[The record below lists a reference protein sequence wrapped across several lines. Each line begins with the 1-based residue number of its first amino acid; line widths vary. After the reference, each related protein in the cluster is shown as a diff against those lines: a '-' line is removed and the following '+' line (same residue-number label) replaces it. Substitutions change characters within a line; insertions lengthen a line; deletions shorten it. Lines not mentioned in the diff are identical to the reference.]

1 MSEPGAEEQIKSLS
15 EGSSKEHPYKVL
27 IVDDNPVNVKVI
39 DVRLKKLGVETTCL
53 TDSRMAIDTIKDGGF
68 DLILLDVVMPD
79 VSGLDILKWVR
90 ERYSAMRLPVIM
102 VTAKIENQDL
112 IEAMQI
118 GANDFI
124 TKPIDFQ
131 IAWARI
137 DTHITIKRF
146 NDEVERQRTESL
158 KAASMGILID
168 MAGSVAHEINNPL
181 TIAIGRIQLLQ
192 MKMGKVETL
201 DDETKKK
208 FDGEMET
215 IYEAMIRAE
224 SVVSGLRA
232 FAQDERKKDVKPLN
246 LKETILMT
254 FNVCRTTITAAGVKI
269 IGDEDIDESIKVL
282 GKQSMLIQVFY
293 NIFKN
298 SKEAIAS
305 KAEEE
310 PWIKVESQ
318 DKGDTIEIQI
328 TDSGKGIEGEALD
341 KMFEPFF
348 TTKGGGTS
356 GMGLTNSKETLE
368 ELDATINYNP
378 NSENTQFIV
387 TLKKP
392 A

>member
-305 KAEEE
+305 KAKEE

>member
-53 TDSRMAIDTIKDGGF
+53 TDSRMAIDTIKDGDF

-158 KAASMGILID
+158 KAASMSILID

>member
-1 MSEPGAEEQIKSLS
+1 
-15 EGSSKEHPYKVL
+15 
-27 IVDDNPVNVKVI
+27 
-39 DVRLKKLGVETTCL
+39 
-53 TDSRMAIDTIKDGGF
+53 
-68 DLILLDVVMPD
+68 
-79 VSGLDILKWVR
+79 
-90 ERYSAMRLPVIM
+90 
-102 VTAKIENQDL
+102 
-112 IEAMQI
+112 
-118 GANDFI
+118 
-124 TKPIDFQ
+124 
-131 IAWARI
+131 
-137 DTHITIKRF
+137 
-146 NDEVERQRTESL
+146 
-158 KAASMGILID
+158 
-168 MAGSVAHEINNPL
+168 
-181 TIAIGRIQLLQ
+181 

>member
-53 TDSRMAIDTIKDGGF
+53 TDSRMAIDTIKDRDF

>member
-158 KAASMGILID
+158 KAASMSILID

-305 KAEEE
+305 KAKEE

>member
-1 MSEPGAEEQIKSLS
+1 MSEAPEEKVKSLS
-15 EGSSKEHPYKVL
+15 EEIPKDHPYKVL

-39 DVRLKKLGVETTCL
+39 DIRLKKLGVETMCL
-53 TDSRMAIDTIKDGGF
+53 TDSSQAIETIKNGDF
-68 DLILLDVVMPD
+68 DLILLDVVMPQ

-181 TIAIGRIQLLQ
+181 TIAIGRIQLVQ
-192 MKMGKVETL
+192 MKMAKVENL
-201 DDETKKK
+201 DEESKNK
-208 FDGEMET
+208 FDKEFET
-215 IYEAMIRAE
+215 IYDAMIRAE

-269 IGDEDIDESIKVL
+269 IGDSDIDGSLKIL

-293 NIFKN
+293 NLFKN
-298 SKEAIAS
+298 SKEAIMS
-305 KAEEE
+305 EEE
-310 PWIKVESQ
+310 PWIKVECQ
-318 DKGDTIEIQI
+318 DKGDTIDVVL
-328 TDSGKGIEGEALD
+328 TDSGQGIDTDTQD
-341 KMFEPFF
+341 KMFEAFF
-348 TTKGGGTS
+348 TTKGSGTS
-356 GMGLTNSKETLE
+356 GMGLTNSSDTLAE
-368 ELDATINYNP
+368 VEGSIRYNP
-378 NSENTQFIV
+378 ESSNTQFIV
-387 TLKKP
+387 TLKK
-392 A
+392 AA

>member
-53 TDSRMAIDTIKDGGF
+53 TDSRMAIDTIKDGDF

-305 KAEEE
+305 KAKEE